1 MKHQLKLELERPV
14 EKALILYH
22 LSSIT
27 PNKKKCQL
35 QDELI
40 QLQTSIITDTTC
52 TPKQRLT
59 TLAGG
64 KIFFQLSNKPSQC
77 KHHSSTNEKPLL
89 PKLLLSSNEL
99 SLFFLLI
106 SLLACPPS
114 FKSLPSGITSQN
126 ISLLA
131 RWDAAIHKSFNKVS

>member
-1 MKHQLKLELERPV
+1 MKPQLKLELERPV

-40 QLQTSIITDTTC
+40 QLQTPIITGTTC
-52 TPKQRLT
+52 TPKQCFT

-64 KIFFQLSNKPSQC
+64 KIFFQPSNKPSQC

-99 SLFFLLI
+99 SFFFLADK
-106 SLLACPPS
+106 LLG
-114 FKSLPSGITSQN
+114 LPFF
-126 ISLLA
+126 L
-131 RWDAAIHKSFNKVS
+131 